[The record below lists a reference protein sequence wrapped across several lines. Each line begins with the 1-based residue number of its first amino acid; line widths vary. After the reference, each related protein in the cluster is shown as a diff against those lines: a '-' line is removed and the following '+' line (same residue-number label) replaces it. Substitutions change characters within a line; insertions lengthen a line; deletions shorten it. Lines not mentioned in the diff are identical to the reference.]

1 MSRRPDGAAGRWAPW
16 TVAWAALT
24 ALLWLLDMGSGINL
38 ADGVWIVQVLDR
50 VGDGDRL
57 YGDVFY
63 HVPPLSVWVALL
75 PALAL
80 GSSVA
85 LAKALASMVSAALAL
100 VAVDA
105 ARRLGVGRAAQAL
118 VGLASVAYLVLPS
131 LTIYNPLAALFAL
144 AALDLVLVWTSA
156 GERESPG
163 SRRATWALA
172 AAGAA
177 AGLSIASKHTTGFAA
192 LAALVATAV
201 LLGPR

>member
-63 HVPPLSVWVALL
+63 HVPPLSVWVALP

-105 ARRLGVGRAAQAL
+105 ARRLGVGRAAQARQYYKIEKD
-118 VGLASVAYLVLPS
+118 SC
-131 LTIYNPLAALFAL
+131 
-144 AALDLVLVWTSA
+144 
-156 GERESPG
+156 
-163 SRRATWALA
+163 
-172 AAGAA
+172 
-177 AGLSIASKHTTGFAA
+177 LSIQH
-192 LAALVATAV
+192 
-201 LLGPR
+201 LL